1 MKKFK
6 FYALAFAAI
15 AFAGCSDDV
24 IDGQGASGTQGD
36 GTPAYLTISFTAN
49 GGNSSRATDNN
60 TGDYDGNAEDS
71 KHESAGVAGETA
83 VKTALLVV
91 SPVTSGSTGFAKTY
105 TISSGENA
113 QNDFKLIDD
122 ATDYY
127 TLTNPI
133 QVTAGETYRVLVVLN
148 PPTSLTSQVT
158 GGQLDN
164 TNNAVE
170 TLYNNIING
179 QYNYTASGTYVD
191 NYINAANSIGMG
203 LAFSGENNPTTDAAF
218 MMANKEEVEVAP
230 DADDTETNPCVADVE
245 VERVLSKITFRTTN
259 NNVYP
264 VTLNMGTVPGETIRG
279 AYDPQGGTSYQ
290 AATFNKAVLKYDNTT
305 EVYALYDATNKFVG
319 VYKSSGTTN
328 VGTESDLPIMIRLT
342 PHTEA
347 AYNELEDKDN
357 AYIANAAED
366 DTDITLDEEF
376 KSITLQFDED
386 AIAEG
391 NKPTWYVRLEG
402 YALVNLAKEV
412 NYVRHTVSANGGL
425 ATPFG
430 TLNGT
435 NYLWTP
441 YFEDKNALNVA
452 EDFTNSIDEDWY
464 YNTLKE
470 VSDESKT
477 LEITESEGNVIFKKG
492 ENADQD
498 AEYYK
503 PISSLISDASTVTG
517 NGDQQHTTL
526 PNENKVGDLMAYC
539 FENSTDATHQQHG
552 LSTCISFVARIYA
565 DKNCDTPIS
574 NLYSYNGFLFTTL
587 QQLVDAFDGKVSEE
601 IKELAA
607 SEAGGTVITREAAE
621 KAGVVKYQGNTCY
634 YYTTEIKHFDDKN
647 KNTLGNMEF
656 AIMRNNIYS
665 LSVTGI
671 QNIGT
676 PFVDPTP
683 NIPDESS
690 QVYLNVK
697 VTMIPWIVRYND
709 IEF

>member
-24 IDGQGASGTQGD
+24 IDGQGANTGVQGD
-36 GTPAYLTISFTAN
+36 AAPAYLTISFSAN
-49 GGNSSRATDNN
+49 GNSSRATDNN

-71 KHESAGVAGETA
+71 GHESAGVAGETA

-105 TISSGENA
+105 TISSEENA

-148 PPTSLTSQVT
+148 PASSLTNQVT
-158 GGQLDN
+158 GGQIDN

-179 QYNYTASGTYVD
+179 QYSYTVSGTYVD

-203 LAFSGENNPTTDAAF
+203 LAFSGGNNPTTDAAF
-218 MMANKEEVEVAP
+218 MMANKEEVEVTP
-230 DADDTETNPCVADVE
+230 DTDDTETNPCVADVE

-290 AATFNKAVLKYDNTT
+290 AAIFNKAVLKYDNTT
-305 EVYALYDATNKFVG
+305 EVYALYDAANKFVG

-328 VGTESDLPIMIRLT
+328 VGDESNLPIMIRLT
-342 PHTEA
+342 PHTEE
-347 AYNELEDKDN
+347 AYNKLENKDD

-391 NKPTWYVRLEG
+391 DKPTWYVRLEG
-402 YALVNLAKEV
+402 YALVNLAKKV

-441 YFEDKNALNVA
+441 YFEDKNALNIA

-464 YNTLKE
+464 YNPLKE

-477 LEITESEGNVIFKKG
+477 LEITESEGNLIFKKG
-492 ENADQD
+492 ENADED

-503 PISSLISDASTVTG
+503 PISSLISDGSTVTG

-526 PNENKVGDLMAYC
+526 PYESKVGNLMAYC
-539 FENSTDATHQQHG
+539 FENSTDAAHQQHG

-565 DKNCDTPIS
+565 DEDCDTPIS

-587 QQLVDAFDGKVSEE
+587 QQLVDAFDGKVSED

-607 SEAGGTVITREAAE
+607 SEAGGTVITREDAE
-621 KAGVVKYQGNTCY
+621 EAGVVKYQGNTCY

-690 QVYLNVK
+690 QAYLNVK
-697 VTMIPWIVRYND
+697 VTMLPWIVRYND